1 MDVIEATQTLI
12 RKASVTPDDAGC
24 MDWIIKQLDDCN
36 IRVESFDHR
45 DVKNLLISHGDGAPH
60 LVFLGHTDVVP
71 TGREEDWV
79 SPPFEPTI
87 RDGLMYGRGTADMKG
102 SIAAYLVAFKQFLVE
117 NPAHKG
123 TASILLTSDEEGAAD
138 YGIRYVAPELAKRN
152 IKLDYCI
159 VGEPSSTSRLGDVIK
174 VGRRGSLGGTL
185 VIHGKQGHVAYPHLA
200 ENPVHISA
208 DFIKTITQHTWDE
221 GNEFFPPTSFQISN
235 ISAGTGAT
243 NVIPGDLNLEFNFRY
258 STEVTHTQLQQFT
271 ESLLNDLG
279 LNYSIKWK
287 LNGEPFLTK
296 QGALVDACVNGVEE
310 VCGISPELSTSGG
323 TSDGRFIAPLG
334 VEVVELGPR
343 NATIHQLNECV
354 SVDDLKQLEVVYG
367 RIIRQLLPR

>member
-24 MDWIIKQLDDCN
+24 MDWIIEQLDGCN
-36 IRVESFDHR
+36 IRVECFDQH
-45 DVKNLLISHGDGAPH
+45 DVKNLLLSHGTGAPH

-71 TGREEDWV
+71 TGREEDWR

-87 RDGLMYGRGTADMKG
+87 KDGLMYGRGTADMKG
-102 SIAAYLVAFKQFLVE
+102 SIAAYLVAFKQFLTE
-117 NPAHKG
+117 NPDHKG
-123 TASILLTSDEEGAAD
+123 TASILLTSDEEGVAD
-138 YGIRYVAPELAKRN
+138 YGIRYVAPELAKRH

-174 VGRRGSLGGTL
+174 VGRRGSLGGSL

-200 ENPVHISA
+200 ENPVHLSA

-243 NVIPGDLNLEFNFRY
+243 NVIPGDLNVEFNFRY
-258 STEVTHTQLQQFT
+258 STEVTHAHLQQFT

-279 LNYSIKWK
+279 LDYSIKWK
-287 LNGEPFLTK
+287 LNGEPFLTE
-296 QGALVDACVNGVEE
+296 QGELVDACVKSIEE

-334 VEVVELGPR
+334 VEVVEFGPL